1 MENCP
6 ASRKT
11 LCRMISRHGTTRQLG
26 TNPLTCVMPSLSF
39 FSAPAPPKTM
49 TKEWQEASTE
59 MAKEQKINP
68 ITGKSSPAR
77 DRMSDTARSS
87 STVPCHLDRYQ
98 RRWLRRQGIRFGLV
112 DEGVDCSRV
121 MTLCEREVERDE
133 TQRVRR
139 DMKWKSP
146 S

>member
-1 MENCP
+1 
-6 ASRKT
+6 
-11 LCRMISRHGTTRQLG
+11 
-26 TNPLTCVMPSLSF
+26 
-39 FSAPAPPKTM
+39 M

-87 STVPCHLDRYQ
+87 PDRAVPP
-98 RRWLRRQGIRFGLV
+98 RQVSAPMVTPARDLFRL

-121 MTLCEREVERDE
+121 MTLCERSREGEDRE
-133 TQRVRR
+133 YEI
-139 DMKWKSP
+139 
-146 S
+146 